1 MKFAEGKLVVFCVLL
16 VSLAVNPGSIRG
28 STIRDDVPDSSYTD
42 LGASPAY
49 SAVGL
54 LVNSWGYTGCGIL
67 IASD

>member
-1 MKFAEGKLVVFCVLL
+1 MNFAQGKTSLL
-16 VSLAVNPGSIRG
+16 LGLLISIVANPLSTLG